1 MGLYENYK
9 KTIDNLHKM
18 AQECSS
24 FKELAEKSGLGK
36 KELQEQLKK
45 MPLLYKQ
52 LELKFKDYVSY
63 FEDEAIKFPE
73 GKLIVLDASVI
84 QAKNLMEAI
93 ELAIQ
98 AGHKF
103 VLTSITIKELD
114 LKKIRLRNSR
124 NEQRRQA
131 GINAQ
136 KLLGKAVYAESN
148 IFPVDIPE
156 VSLNPDDDIINAIK
170 GNKENITL
178 WSGDRAML
186 VKARMYDIKYMCV
199 GEEINLPTNKKQ
211 EEKPVQKTETPQ
223 EEMPILAANV
233 KAEMQKVQEQL
244 TLAEDELE
252 DILNEQLALSMER
265 TNKETEIEN
274 MKDKLAVLQEKLSKC
289 CLPIHKPNTS
299 LFKAYMKNNKLYL
312 SVKINPNTTMVEV
325 HNALGEKKD
334 LTAALEVGDT
344 VLTVIMREDMTSI
357 NVREEQVT
365 KIALTYNAHILFQK
379 RVYSLEEEELAC
391 ELPEKYF
398 LAVKRFLH
406 N

>member
-1 MGLYENYK
+1 MGLYDNYK

-36 KELQEQLKK
+36 KELQEQLNK

-63 FEDEAIKFPE
+63 FEDDTIKFPE

-98 AGHKF
+98 AGYKF

-114 LKKIRLRNSR
+114 LKKIKLRNSR

-136 KLLGKAVYAESN
+136 KLLGKALYDEAN

-186 VKARMYDIKYMCV
+186 LKARMYHIKYMCV

-211 EEKPVQKTETPQ
+211 EAKLVQQTETPQ
-223 EEMPILAANV
+223 EEMPMVASQV
-233 KAEMQKVQEQL
+233 KEEIQKVQEQIK
-244 TLAEDELE
+244 LAENELE

-265 TNKETEIEN
+265 TAKETEIEN
-274 MKDKLAVLQEKLSKC
+274 MKDNLAVLKEKLSKC
-289 CLPIHKPNTS
+289 GLPIYEPNTT
-299 LFKAYMKNNKLYL
+299 LFKASMRNNKLYL
-312 SVKINPNTTMVEV
+312 SAKINLNTTMVEV
-325 HNALGEKKD
+325 YDACGEKKD
-334 LTAALEVGDT
+334 LKAALEVGDT

-365 KIALTYNAHILFQK
+365 KIALTCNAHILFQK
-379 RVYSLEEEELAC
+379 RVYSLDEEELAC

-398 LAVKRFLH
+398 LAVKRFLR